1 MCRLEERQVQKP
13 HKIILNQRKNS
24 SVTGVLDVLS
34 FDLNEVLLETEQ
46 GLLTV
51 KGNDSHVNRLS
62 VEKGEVDLSGSI
74 DSIVYSDIHHNKRNK
89 EPFLS
94 KIFK

>member
-1 MCRLEERQVQKP
+1 MEERQVLKP
-13 HKIILNQRKNS
+13 HKIILNQRKSS

-51 KGNDSHVNRLS
+51 KGNDLHVNRLS
-62 VEKGEVDLSGSI
+62 VEKGEVDLSGNI
-74 DSIVYSDIHHNKRNK
+74 DSISYSDMHHNKRNK
-89 EPFLS
+89 ESFIAKMLR
-94 KIFK
+94 